1 MRRSTSTEGLSVE
14 KRSAYSWAVEGGMK
28 RSRQVMPTVD
38 GGTTGRGDD
47 GIEDFIAV
55 EWSTAA
61 TAFEKTFI
69 EK

>member
-1 MRRSTSTEGLSVE
+1 
-14 KRSAYSWAVEGGMK
+14 MK
-28 RSRQVMPTVD
+28 RSRQVMLTVD

-61 TAFEKTFI
+61 TALEKTFI